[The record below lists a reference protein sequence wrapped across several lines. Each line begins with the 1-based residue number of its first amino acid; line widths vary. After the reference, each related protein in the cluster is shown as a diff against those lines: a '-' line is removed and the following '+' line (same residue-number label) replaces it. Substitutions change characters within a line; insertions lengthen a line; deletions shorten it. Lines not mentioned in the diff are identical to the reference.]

1 MAISITIKL
10 DFDAFPKIQSSFRAQ
25 GDATQKTIGNLSKT
39 LEQIRGGDWFGEGA
53 DAFKAEMDGEVMP
66 AMKRLKKVLDEG
78 DRVSKQIE
86 KLQHDTES
94 LITSLFSNI
103 PSLPL

>member
-1 MAISITIKL
+1 
-10 DFDAFPKIQSSFRAQ
+10 
-25 GDATQKTIGNLSKT
+25 
-39 LEQIRGGDWFGEGA
+39 
-53 DAFKAEMDGEVMP
+53 MDGEVLP